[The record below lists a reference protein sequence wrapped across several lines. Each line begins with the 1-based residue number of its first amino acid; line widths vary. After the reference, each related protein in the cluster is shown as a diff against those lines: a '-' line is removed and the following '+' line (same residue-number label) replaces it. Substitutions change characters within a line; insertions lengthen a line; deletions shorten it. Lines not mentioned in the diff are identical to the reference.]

1 MRIAYIDCVGGASGD
16 MLLGALVDAG
26 ASEDVVRSIPA
37 ALQLPECAV
46 SFERV
51 MRGALSA
58 LQANVVTPQ
67 HEAHRHV
74 PELMGLIDRAEVSD
88 RVKARARAVIQR
100 LAEAEA
106 RIHHSPIESV
116 HLHEVGGDD
125 ALIDIVGVLAAL
137 EDLQIDRVYVSPVPL
152 ARGWTKSMH
161 GALPLPAP
169 ATLALLEG
177 VPIRYVDGVE
187 KELVTPTGAVLLVSI
202 AHEFGGFPSMR
213 LGRVGMGSGR
223 RELPFPNVVRVWL
236 GESDRALAVGEQ
248 VLEARVSAGA
258 VVREDGLI
266 VETLTLLETNI
277 DDLNPQVYEHVLN
290 RLFAAG
296 ALDVT
301 LMPLH
306 MKKNRPATMLSVLCR
321 TADADALLPIILTET
336 TTLGVRRSTIE
347 RVSMPRSIETV
358 ATRFG
363 SIRVKVA
370 RWNDFVRAVPEY
382 EDCRRA
388 AEEYHAPLLEVMAAA
403 RAAARKVFEI
413 GS

>member
-1 MRIAYIDCVGGASGD
+1 MRLAYIDCVGGASGD

-26 ASEDVVRSIPA
+26 ASKDVARSIPA
-37 ALQLPECAV
+37 ALRLPDCAV

-67 HEAHRHV
+67 HEAQRHV
-74 PELMGLIDRAEVSD
+74 PELLDIIDQSEVSD
-88 RVKARARAVIQR
+88 RVKHQARVVIQR

-106 RIHHSPIESV
+106 RIHHAPIESV

-137 EDLQIDRVYVSPVPL
+137 ENLQIDRVTVSPVPL

-177 VPIRYVDGVE
+177 VPIRYVDDVE
-187 KELVTPTGAVLLVSI
+187 KELVTPTGAVLLTSI
-202 AHEFGGFPSMR
+202 AQEFGGFPAMT
-213 LGRVGMGSGR
+213 LGRIGTGSGR

-236 GESDRALAVGEQ
+236 GEAPSGN
-248 VLEARVSAGA
+248 
-258 VVREDGLI
+258 DGLL

-277 DDLNPQVYEHVLN
+277 DDLNPQVYEYVLN
-290 RLFAAG
+290 RLFFAG

-301 LMPLH
+301 LTPLH

-321 TADADALLPIILTET
+321 TNDADMLLPIILMET

-347 RVSMPRSIETV
+347 RVSMPRAIETV
-358 ATRFG
+358 ETRFG
-363 SIRVKVA
+363 SINVKVA

-388 AEEYHAPLLEVMAAA
+388 AEKHHVPLLEVMAAA
-403 RAAARKVFEI
+403 REAFSVMSEK
-413 GS
+413 

>member
-1 MRIAYIDCVGGASGD
+1 MRLAYIDCVGGASGD

-26 ASEDVVRSIPA
+26 ASEEVVRSIPA
-37 ALQLPECAV
+37 ALHLPDCSV
-46 SFERV
+46 IFEPV

-58 LQANVVTPQ
+58 LQANVITPQ

-74 PELMGLIDRAEVSD
+74 PELIDIIDRSEVSD

-106 RIHHSPIESV
+106 RIHHSPIESI

-137 EDLQIDRVYVSPVPL
+137 ENLQIDRVYVSPVPL

-177 VPIRYVDGVE
+177 VPIRYVDDVD
-187 KELVTPTGAVLLVSI
+187 KELVTPTGAVLLTSI
-202 AHEFGGFPSMR
+202 AQEFGGFPTMT

-236 GESDRALAVGEQ
+236 GEAPSRN
-248 VLEARVSAGA
+248 
-258 VVREDGLI
+258 DGLLI
-266 VETLTLLETNI
+266 ETLTLLETNI

-301 LMPLH
+301 LTPMH
-306 MKKNRPATMLSVLCR
+306 MKKNRPATMLCVLCR
-321 TADADALLPIILTET
+321 SNDADALLPIVLTET
-336 TTLGVRRSTIE
+336 TTLGVRRSMIE
-347 RVSMPRSIETV
+347 RVSLPRSIESV
-358 ATRFG
+358 ETRFG

-370 RWNDFVRAVPEY
+370 RWNDLVRAVPEY

-388 AEEYHAPLLEVMAAA
+388 AEEHHAVLLEVIAAA
-403 RAAARKVFEI
+403 RAAFDLMSEK
-413 GS
+413 

>member
-26 ASEDVVRSIPA
+26 ASEDVMRSIPA
-37 ALQLPECAV
+37 ALHLPECAV

-58 LQANVVTPQ
+58 LQTNVTTPQ

-74 PELMGLIDRAEVSD
+74 PELIDIIDRAEVSD
-88 RVKARARAVIQR
+88 RVKHQARVVVQR

-106 RIHHSPIESV
+106 RIHHAPIESV

-125 ALIDIVGVLAAL
+125 ALIDIVGVLTAL
-137 EDLQIDRVYVSPVPL
+137 ENLQIDRVYVSPVPL

-177 VPIRYVDGVE
+177 VPIHYVDEVE
-187 KELVTPTGAVLLVSI
+187 KELVTPTGAVLLTSI
-202 AHEFGGFPSMR
+202 AQEFGGFPAMT
-213 LGRVGMGSGR
+213 LGRIGMGSGR
-223 RELPFPNVVRVWL
+223 RELPFPNVVRLWL
-236 GESDRALAVGEQ
+236 GEAPSRN
-248 VLEARVSAGA
+248 
-258 VVREDGLI
+258 DGLL
-266 VETLTLLETNI
+266 VEMLTLLETNI
-277 DDLNPQVYEHVLN
+277 DDLNPQVYEHVLQ
-290 RLFAAG
+290 RLLAAG

-301 LMPLH
+301 LTPMH
-306 MKKNRPATMLSVLCR
+306 MKKNRPATQLAVLCR
-321 TADADALLPIILTET
+321 PQDVDTLLPIILMET

-370 RWNDFVRAVPEY
+370 RWNEFVRAVPEY
-382 EDCRRA
+382 EDCRQV
-388 AEEYHAPLLEVMAAA
+388 AEAQGVPLIEVMQAA
-403 RAAARKVFEI
+403 REAFGKTATSNE
-413 GS
+413 

>member
-1 MRIAYIDCVGGASGD
+1 MRLAYIDCVGGASGD

-26 ASEDVVRSIPA
+26 ASEAVIQSIPA
-37 ALQLPECAV
+37 VMHLSDCAV
-46 SFERV
+46 SFKRV

-58 LQANVVTPQ
+58 LQANVITPQ
-67 HEAHRHV
+67 HEAQRHV
-74 PELMGLIDRAEVSD
+74 PELLDIIDQSEVSN
-88 RVKARARAVIQR
+88 RVKHQARAVVQH

-106 RIHHSPIESV
+106 RIHHAPIESV

-137 EDLQIDRVYVSPVPL
+137 ENLQIDRVTVSPVPL

-177 VPIRYVDGVE
+177 VPIRYVDDVE
-187 KELVTPTGAVLLVSI
+187 KELVTPTGAVLLTSI
-202 AHEFGGFPSMR
+202 AQEFGGFPAMT
-213 LGRVGMGSGR
+213 LGRIGTGSGR

-236 GESDRALAVGEQ
+236 GEAPSGN
-248 VLEARVSAGA
+248 
-258 VVREDGLI
+258 DGLL

-277 DDLNPQVYEHVLN
+277 DDLNPQVYEYVLN
-290 RLFAAG
+290 RLFFAG

-301 LMPLH
+301 LTPLH

-321 TADADALLPIILTET
+321 TNDADMLLPIILMET

-347 RVSMPRSIETV
+347 RVSMPRAIETV
-358 ATRFG
+358 ETRFG
-363 SIRVKVA
+363 SINVKVA

-388 AEEYHAPLLEVMAAA
+388 AEEHHVPLLEVMAAA
-403 RAAARKVFEI
+403 REAFSVTSEK
-413 GS
+413 

>member
-37 ALQLPECAV
+37 ALHLPECAV

-58 LQANVVTPQ
+58 LQTNVMTPK

-74 PELMGLIDRAEVSD
+74 PELIDIIDRAEVND
-88 RVKARARAVIQR
+88 RVKVRARAVIQR

-137 EDLQIDRVYVSPVPL
+137 DDLKIDRVVVSPVPL

-177 VPIRYVDGVE
+177 VPIRYVDEVE
-187 KELVTPTGAVLLVSI
+187 KELVTPTGAVLLTSV

-213 LGRVGMGSGR
+213 LGRVGMGSGQ

-236 GESDRALAVGEQ
+236 GES
-248 VLEARVSAGA
+248 EAQP
-258 VVREDGLI
+258 DGLI

-301 LMPLH
+301 LTPLH

-321 TADADALLPIILTET
+321 TGDVDQLLSIILTET

-347 RVSMPRSIETV
+347 RVSLPRSIETV

-370 RWNDFVRAVPEY
+370 RWNDLVRAVPEY

-388 AEEYHAPLLEVMAAA
+388 AEEYHAPLLEVMQAAWTTWRVA
-403 RAAARKVFEI
+403 KMK
-413 GS
+413 